1 MKIYAFA
8 ATTRKMPDERE
19 AYNLF
24 RAKYYVIMSSAVS
37 VSHSHSGI
45 RKVICQRFQ
54 AIKQVNLFRAP
65 SVHKVTYIVLLFV
78 LCANTNAVY
87 AQGNQDDDVVR
98 VESNLVQLNVGVVD
112 RKGNAVTDLS
122 TNDFVVY
129 EDGVRQTITSF
140 EPAATP
146 FSLVLLLDLS
156 GSTLNFRTTLKQAAL
171 RFIDA
176 LSPEDRVAV
185 IAFDEKAQTL
195 ADFTVDR
202 RKIAYAIDRA
212 EGRKPTTEFYKALRY
227 SLDQLKREGKRR
239 KAIVVMTDGIDTNL
253 RKADTALLAGAT
265 TNEEA
270 LAAIKPEANSALN
283 GVLDMADRLGA
294 TIYPLQLPSADVK
307 RLPLPS
313 PQLIGIYSSA
323 NKRLE
328 TLANR
333 TGGRLHAINR
343 LEDMGR
349 LYAEVAADM
358 RTLYTISYQPGGSRP
373 RDGRWRA
380 IKIEVKRTELLARTR
395 EGYYAR

>member
-1 MKIYAFA
+1 MLA
-8 ATTRKMPDERE
+8 AVPFRRFLLTAIIRKRFQSLDHLRP
-19 AYNLF
+19 LT
-24 RAKYYVIMSSAVS
+24 RAKSL
-37 VSHSHSGI
+37 
-45 RKVICQRFQ
+45 C
-54 AIKQVNLFRAP
+54 AI
-65 SVHKVTYIVLLFV
+65 LLFV
-78 LCANTNAVY
+78 LCAGFSAAY
-87 AQGNQDDDVVR
+87 AQGNTDDDVVR

-122 TNDFVVY
+122 THDFVVY
-129 EDGVRQTITSF
+129 EDGARQTIASF

-146 FSLVLLLDLS
+146 FSLVLLLDMS
-156 GSTLNFRTTLKQAAL
+156 GSTLNFRTTLKQSAL

-176 LSPEDRVAV
+176 LSPDDRVAV
-185 IAFDEKAQTL
+185 ISFDERAHVLTK
-195 ADFTVDR
+195 FTTDR

-212 EGRKPTTEFYKALRY
+212 EGRKPTTELYKALRF
-227 SLDQLKREGKRR
+227 SLDQLAGEGKRR
-239 KAIVVMTDGIDTNL
+239 KAIVVMTDGIDTQM
-253 RKADTALLAGAT
+253 RKADTLLLAGAN

-270 LAAIKPEANSALN
+270 LAAIKPEANPTLN
-283 GVLDMADRLGA
+283 SVLDTTDRLGV

-313 PQLIGIYSSA
+313 PQLIGVYSAA

-380 IKIEVKRTELLARTR
+380 IRIEVKRPELLARTR

>member
-1 MKIYAFA
+1 MLL
-8 ATTRKMPDERE
+8 R
-19 AYNLF
+19 
-24 RAKYYVIMSSAVS
+24 SAS
-37 VSHSHSGI
+37 
-45 RKVICQRFQ
+45 
-54 AIKQVNLFRAP
+54 
-65 SVHKVTYIVLLFV
+65 
-78 LCANTNAVY
+78 
-87 AQGNQDDDVVR
+87 
-98 VESNLVQLNVGVVD
+98 
-112 RKGNAVTDLS
+112 
-122 TNDFVVY
+122 
-129 EDGVRQTITSF
+129 
-140 EPAATP
+140 
-146 FSLVLLLDLS
+146 
-156 GSTLNFRTTLKQAAL
+156 
-171 RFIDA
+171 
-176 LSPEDRVAV
+176 
-185 IAFDEKAQTL
+185 
-195 ADFTVDR
+195 
-202 RKIAYAIDRA
+202 
-212 EGRKPTTEFYKALRY
+212 
-227 SLDQLKREGKRR
+227 
-239 KAIVVMTDGIDTNL
+239 
-253 RKADTALLAGAT
+253 DTALLAGAT

-270 LAAIKPEANSALN
+270 LAAIKPETNSALN

-333 TGGRLHAINR
+333 TGGRLHPINR